1 MRGSSCGHG
10 VRMGGG
16 VGGEGDGAYGG
27 ADGEVPAEL

>member
-10 VRMGGG
+10 VRMGLGG
-16 VGGEGDGAYGG
+16 GGGRAYGG